1 MSVSFPETSFHYWSS
16 GEQQRG
22 VECSLQGA
30 DLAINYLLKLVP
42 LESGLTQ
49 RPRANWTVVSCRGKV
64 GDLVSY
70 VKQRSERKDLDMV
83 SYLKGQVKRTCL
95 SQTS

>member
-1 MSVSFPETSFHYWSS
+1 MSFPETSLHYWSS
-16 GEQQRG
+16 VEEQRG

-30 DLAINYLLKLVP
+30 NLVINYLLKLVP

-70 VKQRSERKDLDMV
+70 VKQRPERKDLDLV
-83 SYLKGQVKRTCL
+83 SYLKIKL
-95 SQTS
+95 K